1 MSLAA
6 ENVRFAYNGRLVLGD
21 VSLGLTPGR
30 VTAIL
35 GINGAGKTTLLRC
48 LGGLLRPGCGC
59 VRLDGRDLRE
69 FSRRE
74 AARAIA
80 YVPQSQQAERLTVFE
95 AVLLGRRPHMGLR
108 PGRRDL
114 ARVEAVLSGL
124 HLADLAFR
132 RLDELSGGES
142 RKTTIAQALAQEPD
156 ALLLDEPTASL
167 DLKNTLE
174 VFDIVRAAVM
184 ANGVAA
190 AAVLHDLSQAMRF
203 ADDFVLL
210 AAGRIKAQVDRAG
223 LTPEIVREVYGVEVA
238 LGEVGGHPVAAPL
251 RVADAA

>member
-1 MSLAA
+1 
-6 ENVRFAYNGRLVLGD
+6 
-21 VSLGLTPGR
+21 
-30 VTAIL
+30 
-35 GINGAGKTTLLRC
+35 
-48 LGGLLRPGCGC
+48 
-59 VRLDGRDLRE
+59 
-69 FSRRE
+69 
-74 AARAIA
+74 
-80 YVPQSQQAERLTVFE
+80 
-95 AVLLGRRPHMGLR
+95 MGLR
-108 PGRRDL
+108 PGRSDL
-114 ARVEAVLSGL
+114 ARVEAVLDAL

-142 RKTTIAQALAQEPD
+142 QKTAIARALAQEPD

-174 VFDIVRAAVM
+174 VFDIVRAAVA

-210 AAGRIKAQVDRAG
+210 AAGRIKARVDRTG